1 MGRVLLG
8 LEPRLT
14 VVARRLVR
22 NPEAAADVVQN
33 AFEKVLRNCEAFRG
47 QARPSTWMHRIVV
60 NEAFMWL
67 RRESRRSPAR
77 IDPGDWELV
86 FPQAADPEQTAAAHE
101 DQERLAQALASLPA
115 EERSLL
121 TASALEGRAY
131 AALGHDLGVS
141 PGAVK
146 SRAFRARRRLAAALE
161 AT

>member
-1 MGRVLLG
+1 MGRLLLG

-14 VVARRLVR
+14 AVARRLVR
-22 NPEAAADVVQN
+22 NPDAAADVVQS
-33 AFEKVLRNCEAFRG
+33 AFEKVLRYCEEFRG

-67 RRESRRSPAR
+67 RREARRAPAR
-77 IDPGDWELV
+77 IDPGDWELM

-101 DQERLAQALASLPA
+101 DRERLVQALVSLAA

-121 TASALEGRAY
+121 TASALEGRSY
-131 AALGHDLGVS
+131 AALAHELGLS

-146 SRAFRARRRLAAALE
+146 SRAFRARRRLAAELG
-161 AT
+161 TT

>member
-14 VVARRLVR
+14 AVARRLVR

-33 AFEKVLRNCEAFRG
+33 AFEKVLRYCEEFRG

-86 FPQAADPEQTAAAHE
+86 FPQAADPEQSAAAHE
-101 DQERLAQALASLPA
+101 DRERLVQALASLPA

-131 AALGHDLGVS
+131 AALAHELGLS

-146 SRAFRARRRLAAALE
+146 SRAFRAQRRLAAELE
-161 AT
+161 TT